1 MLLGRALVSAATVK
15 SNCASGTGRECS
27 PFFGRKLLQGV
38 QCMHQCGWLDK
49 GCLAK
54 GIQGTLPERC
64 VDGVGLPR
72 GYRGGVEA
80 AHSGMQ

>member
-1 MLLGRALVSAATVK
+1 
-15 SNCASGTGRECS
+15 
-27 PFFGRKLLQGV
+27 
-38 QCMHQCGWLDK
+38 MHQCGWLDRE
-49 GCLAK
+49 CLAK